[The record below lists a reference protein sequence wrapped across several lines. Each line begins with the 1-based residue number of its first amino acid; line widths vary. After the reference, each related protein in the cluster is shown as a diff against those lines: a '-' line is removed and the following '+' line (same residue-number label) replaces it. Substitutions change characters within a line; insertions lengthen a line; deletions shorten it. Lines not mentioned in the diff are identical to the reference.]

1 MKKISLLSK
10 LKILSSFL
18 LLFCTIPVFAEYILT
33 DKQYEA
39 ILCQLEKD
47 QKLINI
53 NNIIWSELRKSKPK
67 ITYEIIEDQIVIQS
81 IEIPVYN
88 SKPIIYEVKFKVDL
102 KKDSL
107 KYFPFTFHLCGM
119 LETAAIADFKLG
131 IQLFSLAPLQIVVLQ
146 NIGFNVLVGIKS
158 LGVSVSYGL
167 PKPLKNTSIH
177 VYTGFSYTAV
187 KEVFGVG
194 ISLNF

>member
-1 MKKISLLSK
+1 
-10 LKILSSFL
+10 
-18 LLFCTIPVFAEYILT
+18 
-33 DKQYEA
+33 
-39 ILCQLEKD
+39 
-47 QKLINI
+47 
-53 NNIIWSELRKSKPK
+53 
-67 ITYEIIEDQIVIQS
+67 
-81 IEIPVYN
+81 
-88 SKPIIYEVKFKVDL
+88 
-102 KKDSL
+102 
-107 KYFPFTFHLCGM
+107 M